1 MAKQAG
7 RNTSKKSGQSYI
19 YSIISITL
27 VLTMFGI
34 LSSVLLFSNKISNY
48 IKENVEI
55 TLILK
60 DNLNEVDV
68 LQFQKKLDL
77 QPFILKSQ
85 YVSKDDAAK
94 ILQEEFGED
103 LEILGYNPLYSSIN
117 IHLKAVYA
125 NPDSLINIEN
135 SLQNHIE
142 VQEVHYFKGLIDIL
156 SKNIRNIS
164 IVLTSILL
172 VLLFITITLI
182 DNTIKLSM
190 YSNRFLIKSM
200 QLVGA
205 TRWFIIRPFILRGF
219 LNGVLS
225 GLLGVCILLGIAYYA
240 QGYVTLLF
248 DQQDIL
254 EFSILFAGLII
265 AGALISGLSTFFAVH
280 KYLRMKLDD
289 LY

>member
-1 MAKQAG
+1 MANQAG
-7 RNTSKKSGQSYI
+7 KSVSKKSGQSYI

-27 VLTMFGI
+27 VLTMFGV

-55 TLILK
+55 SLILK
-60 DNLNEVDV
+60 DNLNEVDI
-68 LQFQKKLDL
+68 LQFQKRLDL
-77 QPFILKSQ
+77 QEYILKSE
-85 YVSKDDAAK
+85 YVSKADAAE
-94 ILQEEFGED
+94 ILKKEFGDD
-103 LEILGYNPLYSSIN
+103 LDLLGYNPLYSSIN
-117 IHLKAVYA
+117 IHLKAAYA
-125 NPDSLINIEN
+125 NSDSLVNIEN
-135 SLQNHIE
+135 TLRSHIE
-142 VQEVHYFKGLIDIL
+142 VQEVHYFKGLVDIL

-164 IVLTSILL
+164 IVLSSILL
-172 VLLFITITLI
+172 VLLIITITLI
-182 DNTIKLSM
+182 DSTIKLSM

-225 GLLGVCILLGIAYYA
+225 GLLAVVLLLGIAYYA
-240 QGYVTLLF
+240 QNYINLLF
-248 DQQDIL
+248 NQQDIF
-254 EFSILFAGLII
+254 EFAALFIGLIV
-265 AGALISGLSTFFAVH
+265 AGSLISGLSTFFAVH